1 MTTYKSK
8 KYRGA
13 KSEIQASTGVADI
26 CDVTIS
32 SLSTNEVLCY
42 NGTNWVNGT
51 VSGGGGGDVVDDT
64 TPQLGGNLDLNG
76 NTINGTGNLDI
87 SNGTVK
93 LAGNYPTGMGNVA
106 LGCLAGNSISGSAA
120 SNTFIGNRAGTNS
133 DHPAINNVA
142 VGHFALSCNT
152 AGPDNTAL
160 GSQAIQSV
168 TGTCNVGL
176 GRCAGH
182 AITSGNNNIV
192 IGAYSAAS
200 SATVSNEITLGN
212 SSITSLRIPGLQSGA
227 ADGQVL
233 TYCQSNGN
241 IVFKDAGGGGS
252 ISCFSYNSESSVLV
266 ASADLTSTCSAL
278 FGDVLISGNTITP
291 DDSNTVKCL
300 GSDGTLNISGNL
312 SVQGD
317 FLKLPLTDSC
327 SSCCGSSCCASSCC
341 ASSCCAPT
349 GGCETTS
356 IGAMRYNTTTN
367 TVQVHTGSGFTG
379 IGASSLNDLSDGF
392 VDEWTLVDAPGVV
405 ACTCYRSSI
414 GIGDNALAS
423 YDRSA
428 MSDSPWPM
436 GTNIAIGVNALQCMT
451 PCDTN
456 SYCDSRYNIAI
467 GTDVACGNANGD
479 SNILVGF
486 QVFGCSAS
494 NTFICNNVVTGCR
507 AAYDLGTSCIHFYRN
522 TIIGNEAAYSTCEG
536 PGGNIYSLDNTII
549 GYRAGYI
556 NKNRG
561 AVIIGSGAGCRT
573 TQISSSSNNVKE
585 SHVHIGYEAGSC
597 SCGKGVITIGAYA
610 GRRLGGN
617 GIHHLS
623 MFLGNKSGN
632 CNTGNLLC
640 NIIIGGES
648 GSYMCNSC
656 YNTIVGTKILDQNF
670 NLNVGSGCFT
680 GCNNTII
687 GYDAAPS
694 SKTVSNQ
701 ITLGNSSITSLRANV
716 TSISSLSD
724 QRDKTNICD
733 LSVGLCFVDELRP
746 VTFDWNRRDESMSNQ
761 KDVGFIAQDLDS
773 LQQKYNIE
781 DHLNIVLKE
790 NPDRLEASPGK
801 LIPILVK
808 AIQELTK
815 KVEELE
821 NKIGK

>member
-106 LGCLAGNSISGSAA
+106 LGCLAGNSIGGSAA

-327 SSCCGSSCCASSCC
+327 SSCCASSCC

-356 IGAMRYNTTTN
+356 IGAMRYNTSTN
-367 TVQVHTGSGFTG
+367 TVQVHNGSGFTG
-379 IGASSLNDLSDGF
+379 IGASSLNDLSDA
-392 VDEWTLVDAPGVV
+392 LVDDYTFTEWG
-405 ACTCYRSSI
+405 TTYYRSTI
-414 GIGDNALAS
+414 AIGDNALAS
-423 YDRSA
+423 YSRSGIN
-428 MSDSPWPM
+428 DEYGGIQ
-436 GTNIAIGVNALQCMT
+436 GTNIAVGINTLQCMT
-451 PCDTN
+451 PSTNGSCDAK
-456 SYCDSRYNIAI
+456 CNIAI
-467 GTDVACGNANGD
+467 GTNVACSLTRGD
-479 SNILVGF
+479 SNILLGHN
-486 QVFGCSAS
+486 VFCCSYS
-494 NTFICNNVVTGCR
+494 DTCICDNVVMGLSS
-507 AAYDLGTSCIHFYRN
+507 ALNLGTSCMHFYRN
-522 TIIGNEAAYSTCEG
+522 TFVGNNVGMYTCEG
-536 PGGNIYSLDNTII
+536 PNTAGTHCIFDNTFI
-549 GYRAGYI
+549 GWRAGYL
-556 NKNRG
+556 NKNNG
-561 AVIIGSGAGCRT
+561 AVAIGACAGCRT
-573 TQISSSSNNVKE
+573 TQISSSFNNRQE
-585 SHVHIGYEAGSC
+585 SHVHIGYGAGSC
-597 SCGKGVITIGAYA
+597 SCGKGVITLGAYA
-610 GRRLGGN
+610 GYRLNN

-623 MFLGNKSGN
+623 MFIGNKSGN